1 MFFYLRHRM
10 KQAQILR
17 QNRQHLNRLNRVV
30 VYMVIYP
37 FVYLVLSL
45 PLAAGRMYTATNPPL
60 SKVYFSVAGSLMA
73 FSGFVDS
80 AVYTFTRRQIVLE
93 ADTERSDPMY
103 AYGNSMYQTH
113 ISTTQA
119 KESKKGFR
127 VGSRL
132 RRTLGTNHG
141 TADRDREGSTE
152 DIMRK
157 EDLELNEMGRGVYQ
171 ETTIEISHEPI
182 ESVENYQHEAHAE
195 TSKRLRRLD
204 SL

>member
-1 MFFYLRHRM
+1 
-10 KQAQILR
+10 
-17 QNRQHLNRLNRVV
+17 
-30 VYMVIYP
+30 MVIYP

-195 TSKRLRRLD
+195 INH
-204 SL
+204 